1 MELACLKCGKIYERM
16 QLAVKLERRPSWQLR
31 SRNGCH
37 TGPTGQGRVST
48 SYNKQRG
55 GHHQHRSRTVQT
67 VQFTH

>member
-1 MELACLKCGKIYERM
+1 MN
-16 QLAVKLERRPSWQLR
+16 PSWSAPPAAAASSAAGPPHPPHRPAPLR
-31 SRNGCH
+31 SGGCH
-37 TGPTGQGRVST
+37 AGPTGQGRVST